1 MLGKRAREK
10 REEIIAKR
18 EEAEKSELE
27 KRQADVKDFSKR
39 VYIIVGVVGV
49 LGAIGIYF
57 LTKKK

>member
-1 MLGKRAREK
+1 MLGRRATEK
-10 REEIIAKR
+10 REEIKAKR

-39 VYIIVGVVGV
+39 VYIILGVVGV
-49 LGAIGIYF
+49 LGAVGIYF